1 MKNLTGVLVFSTTLM
16 LVLGCHKNTGENPG
30 PSDSGQVPSST
41 APSSTS
47 KTSTDSGAASP
58 DASTVKDAAG
68 EPARTDAALEACVD
82 NWLKKHKLDAYG
94 NAEGTMYAGGTPL
107 FDERTGESKDR
118 MAFVFANHPEAR
130 KVCMQPSKTP

>member
-30 PSDSGQVPSST
+30 PTDSGQTPASA
-41 APSSTS
+41 APSSTT
-47 KTSTDSGAASP
+47 KTGADSGTTGS
-58 DASTVKDAAG
+58 DASTLKDAAG
-68 EPARTDAALEACVD
+68 EPARDQAALEACVD

-94 NAEGTMYAGGTPL
+94 NTEGTMYAGGTPL

-118 MAFVFANHPEAR
+118 MEFVFRGHPEAR